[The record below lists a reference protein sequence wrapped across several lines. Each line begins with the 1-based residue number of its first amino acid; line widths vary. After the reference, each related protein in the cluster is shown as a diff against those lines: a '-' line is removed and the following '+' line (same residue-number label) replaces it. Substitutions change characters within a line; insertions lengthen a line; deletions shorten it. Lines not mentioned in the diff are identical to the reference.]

1 MLALLVR
8 DALVAAATTAG
19 QQVFKPVSVHEHY
32 LEYKNRLNIQ
42 KYKISESL
50 VLRLC
55 VLAIA
60 CTSR

>member
-19 QQVFKPVSVHEHY
+19 QQVFMPVFNHEHY

-42 KYKISESL
+42 KYKIRVNHSF
-50 VLRLC
+50 
-55 VLAIA
+55 
-60 CTSR
+60 